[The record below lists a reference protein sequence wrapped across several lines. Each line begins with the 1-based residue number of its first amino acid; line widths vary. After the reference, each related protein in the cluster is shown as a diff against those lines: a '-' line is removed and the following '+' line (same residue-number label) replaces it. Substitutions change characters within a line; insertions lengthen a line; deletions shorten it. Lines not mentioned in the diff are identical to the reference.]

1 MSEATKR
8 ARAMLAMVLLPKSAK
23 DVIKDLLDRAD
34 EQEQRMQALEQGFAG
49 LGQGFA
55 GLGQGF
61 AGLGQGFGQDGEN
74 AKVDMP

>member
-49 LGQGFA
+49 LGQGF
-55 GLGQGF
+55 
-61 AGLGQGFGQDGEN
+61 GQDGEN
-74 AKVDMP
+74 AKVDTP